1 MQPNKVH
8 EDLGNYWSVTGVAEL
23 FGVTARSVYSWIKQG
38 LLPTHQDGN
47 KKYISSESLETFEQP
62 AKKGLG
68 RPKGSRNRKKKKKQ
82 QQQPKTK
89 VAHLQPVPQ
98 GSGAAASAAARRL
111 KLEHGG
117 RADEISSVLN
127 SLGAALTESAFLI
140 EKLNVAPTETAQGG
154 SLRTDLR
161 AAHRLLRRS
170 YDFLIDAENVTFKA
184 ETKAEELSRDI
195 SREIR
200 GS

>member
-1 MQPNKVH
+1 MQPKVH
-8 EDLGNYWSVTGVAEL
+8 EDLRNYWSVAEVAEL
-23 FGVTARSVYSWIKQG
+23 FGVTPRSVYGWIKDG
-38 LLPTHQDGN
+38 LLPTHKDGR
-47 KKYISSESLETFEQP
+47 KKYISSESLETFKQP
-62 AKKGLG
+62 AKKKPG
-68 RPKGSRNRKKKKKQ
+68 RPKGSRSRKKKKQ
-82 QQQPKTK
+82 LAATK
-89 VAHLQPVPQ
+89 VTHLQPVQ
-98 GSGAAASAAARRL
+98 KSNGAARGAAAKRL

-140 EKLNVAPTETAQGG
+140 EKLNAAPTETSQGEL
-154 SLRTDLR
+154 LRTDLR

-184 ETKAEELSRDI
+184 ETRAEELSRDI
-195 SREIR
+195 AREIR

>member
-8 EDLGNYWSVTGVAEL
+8 DLTDYWSVTEVAEL
-23 FGVTARSVYSWIKQG
+23 FGVTPRSVYSWIKQG

-62 AKKGLG
+62 VRNSPG
-68 RPKGSRNRKKKKKQ
+68 RPKGSRNRAKKKQ
-82 QQQPKTK
+82 P
-89 VAHLQPVPQ
+89 VAAEVTHLQPVRLKVQ
-98 GSGAAASAAARRL
+98 GNGSVKRRL
-111 KLEHGG
+111 ELEHGG

-140 EKLNVAPTETAQGG
+140 EKLNVAPTETAQGE